1 MFQQTQLL
9 LKVTQVKSTLF
20 RQGSPISHWP
30 VSKRGPPYSRRGG
43 LYRVFIVGG
52 SKLFAIDFCKKYYII
67 NE

>member
-1 MFQQTQLL
+1 MFQKTQLL

-20 RQGSPISHWP
+20 KQGSPISHWS
-30 VSKRGPPYSRRGG
+30 VSKRGPPYGRRGG

-52 SKLFAIDFCKKYYII
+52 SKLFAIDFYKKYYII